1 VLEGHGGTSS
11 LAPLLSSTT
20 ELIED
25 RVDTAAANGVRWGT
39 RLVLV
44 ATLSHF
50 PEFETELV
58 LLRSGRNADLTEDQV
73 DALWTQARQ
82 ASESLASFIPSLVAC
97 GSPDSMGE
105 E

>member
-1 VLEGHGGTSS
+1 
-11 LAPLLSSTT
+11 
-20 ELIED
+20 
-25 RVDTAAANGVRWGT
+25 
-39 RLVLV
+39 VLV

-50 PEFETELV
+50 PEFETELE
-58 LLRSGRNADLTEDQV
+58 LLQSGRNADLTEDQV